1 MHFTGG
7 VRRLIVVVVAFLS
20 IASNLCFVKIEA
32 SAAKGALT
40 EEQVE
45 FVEKYYDICLADAVD
60 YNLAWQTPMAQAIV
74 ESQSGTSKLS
84 VRWHN
89 FHGITSSKG
98 GYKHFQTDEEGWV
111 GYFENLQNTPVYTEN
126 KVFETG
132 DDPYKMLDALVA
144 SGYAEAEDYKKVIG
158 IYIGFIE
165 DWRKANDL
173 PTSAEEAEREEI
185 EAEKHSK
192 DYDAVT
198 LLASTGGCAN
208 FTQMLYEIPVG
219 VPEEENK
226 YNDHKSRRGD
236 SFVAPFFMLK

>member
-1 MHFTGG
+1 M
-7 VRRLIVVVVAFLS
+7 IVVVVAFLS

-45 FVEKYYDICLADAVD
+45 FVEKYYDICLANAVD

-144 SGYAEAEDYKKVIG
+144 SGYAEAEDYRKVIG
-158 IYIGFIE
+158 IYIGFVE
-165 DWRKANDL
+165 DWRKTNNL

-185 EAEKHSK
+185 EAEKHSENHA
-192 DYDAVT
+192 AVT
-198 LLASTGGCAN
+198 LLASTGGYAG
-208 FTQMLYEIPVG
+208 FSQMLHEIPVG
-219 VPEEENK
+219 VSEEENK
-226 YNDHKSRRGD
+226 HNDHKSDEERQLCR
-236 SFVAPFFMLK
+236 SFFTLK